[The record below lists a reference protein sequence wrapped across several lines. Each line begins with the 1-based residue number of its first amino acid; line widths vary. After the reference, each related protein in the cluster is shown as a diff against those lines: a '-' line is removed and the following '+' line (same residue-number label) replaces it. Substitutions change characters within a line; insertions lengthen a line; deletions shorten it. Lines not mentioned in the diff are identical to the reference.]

1 MKTIKITGKLDKNT
15 TNSVVLTSFE
25 INQELQGKI
34 QELRKKD
41 HLFLSFEV
49 PSELTEEERGI
60 LNECNI
66 HG

>member
-66 HG
+66 NA